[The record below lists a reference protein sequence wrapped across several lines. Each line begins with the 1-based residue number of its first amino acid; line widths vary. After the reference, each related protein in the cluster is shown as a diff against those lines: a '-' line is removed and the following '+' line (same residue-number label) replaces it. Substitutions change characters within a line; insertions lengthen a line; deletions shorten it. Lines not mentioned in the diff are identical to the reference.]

1 MLKTFVARLAR
12 VLALL
17 FLLLGLAFVFLAYQ
31 AHQLLHQP
39 LQQERQFDVLY
50 GDSVVRFANNLKYQ
64 GIFDYPPLVVWASR
78 IYQLTALKAG
88 EYQLYSDM
96 SLMDLLSKVNRG
108 EVIAYNVTLIEGH
121 TIRQALRQL
130 QAAQG
135 IVATI
140 GEVEQHNLLTA
151 MGADARFT
159 HAEGL
164 LSADTYR
171 YINGTKDRDILIA
184 AHRQLLSQLEQ
195 AWQAAQGK
203 DLPYKSAYELLI
215 MASIIE
221 RETSVAEERRQVAGV
236 FVQRLKKGMRLQ
248 TDPTVIYGMGDAYQG
263 RITRK
268 DLRTKTPYNTYTI
281 SGLPP
286 TPIALVSKASL
297 DAAADPLLNDKLY
310 FVAKGDG
317 YHYFSATLAEH
328 EQAVTRYQRQRR
340 EGYRSTPEVK
350 P

>member
-1 MLKTFVARLAR
+1 MLKTLVAKLAR
-12 VLALL
+12 ILALVS
-17 FLLLGLAFVFLAYQ
+17 LLLGVLLAFAVYHS
-31 AHQLLHQP
+31 HQLIHQP
-39 LQQERQFDVLY
+39 LQQESQFDVLY

-64 GIFDYPPLVVWASR
+64 GLFEYPQIVVLASR
-78 IYQLTALKAG
+78 IYKLTALKAG
-88 EYQLYSDM
+88 EYQINADM
-96 SLMDLLSKVNRG
+96 TLMDLLAKVNRG
-108 EVIAYNVTLIEGH
+108 DVIAYNVTLIEGL
-121 TIRQALRQL
+121 TVRQALSQL

-135 IVATI
+135 IVTTI
-140 GEVEQHNLLTA
+140 EEFNQESLLRS
-151 MGADARFT
+151 MGASEKFT

-164 LSADTYR
+164 ISADTYR
-171 YINGTKDRDILIA
+171 YIKGTKDRAILA
-184 AHRQLLSQLEQ
+184 RAHQQLLSQLEQ

-203 DLPYKSAYELLI
+203 NLPYKSAYELLI

-221 RETSVAEERRQVAGV
+221 RETSVEEERRQVAGV

-263 RITRK
+263 KITRK

-297 DAAADPLLNDKLY
+297 EAAANPLLNDKLY

-340 EGYRSTPEVK
+340 EDYRSTPKVK